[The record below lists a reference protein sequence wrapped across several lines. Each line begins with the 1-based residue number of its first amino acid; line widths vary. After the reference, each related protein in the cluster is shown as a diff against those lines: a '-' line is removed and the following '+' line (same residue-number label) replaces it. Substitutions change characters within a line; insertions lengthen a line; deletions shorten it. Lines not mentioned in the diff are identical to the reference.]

1 MSVVKINAIT
11 VPAERGEELVGR
23 FARRAGAVEGSP
35 GFEEFQLLRPTDER
49 TTWLVY
55 TRWRDEESF
64 QAWMSSMA
72 FQAGHRQAE
81 GPGGPVAV
89 GAELWSYAVVQHE
102 TASAPEAAEPTS

>member
-1 MSVVKINAIT
+1 MSVVKVNAIT

-35 GFEEFQLLRPTDER
+35 GFEEFVLLRPTDDR

-64 QAWMSSMA
+64 QAWMASPA
-72 FQAGHRQAE
+72 FGHGHRSAQE
-81 GPGGPVAV
+81 RQGGDAPAPVSV
-89 GAELWSYAVVQHE
+89 
-102 TASAPEAAEPTS
+102 ASEVWAFKPAGGSSPAGS